1 MIFVRPPFPLVWPQN
16 GVVMSM
22 QPRPWP
28 DVPELTA
35 RMARASSPK
44 GNLAMRIRE
53 ELGEVYAD
61 ARFASAFGV
70 RGRPGIS
77 PGQLMMASVLQ
88 FSENLTDRQAAE
100 AVRDRMTWKYA
111 LGLELEDP
119 GFDASVL
126 SEFRSRL
133 VAGDLTSLALD
144 ALLERLAGAGLV
156 KAGGRQRTD
165 STHVLGA
172 IRSLNRLELAGE
184 TLRAALEALAAA
196 APDWL
201 AGVID
206 PSWQQVYSARIDNL
220 HLPES
225 ETRRRGLMVRY
236 GADGYFLLEQAAA
249 PAAPAWLREL
259 PAVQALRRIWIQ
271 QFYREAT
278 GSRQEVRRREK
289 LPDGDG
295 LPPGRT
301 QLISPYDLDARYSVK
316 RDHGWGGYKV
326 HFTETCDVPGAPA
339 GAGPDEGPGPDEG
352 RGDPPNLI
360 TAVATTEAT
369 VGDAAMTTAIH
380 EQLDGRGFL
389 PGEHLVDSGY
399 PSAELIVHAARTFG
413 ITLVSPLLLD
423 TSAQARAGAGYDKAA
438 FAIDFDARQATCPQ
452 GTASSSWSPSQKIEG
467 EAIVVSWPKSACL
480 PCPARQLCTSGKRR
494 QITIRPREL
503 HEAVAAARAEQA
515 TAQWKA
521 RYAARAGV
529 EGTMRQATHVTG
541 IRRAR
546 YLGLPKTRL
555 EHNLAATA
563 INMIRL
569 DAYWTGHPLDRTRT
583 GHLARLDFTLTA

>member
-1 MIFVRPPFPLVWPQN
+1 
-16 GVVMSM
+16 MSM
-22 QPRPWP
+22 QPQPWP

-35 RMARASSPK
+35 RVARSSFPK

-61 ARFASAFGV
+61 ARFAAAFGA

-88 FSENLTDRQAAE
+88 FTEDLTDRQAAD
-100 AVRDRMTWKYA
+100 AVRDRVSWKYA
-111 LGLELEDP
+111 LGLELDDQ

-133 VAGDLTSLALD
+133 VAGDLTCLALD
-144 ALLERLAGAGLV
+144 ALLARLAGLGLV

-172 IRSLNRLELAGE
+172 IRALNRLELAGE

-196 APDWL
+196 APGWL

-206 PSWQQVYSARIDNL
+206 ESWQQVYGARIDDL

-225 ETRRRGLMVRY
+225 QARREQLMVRY
-236 GADGYFLLEQAAA
+236 GADGYYLLEQAHG
-249 PAAPAWLREL
+249 PGAPAWLREL

-271 QFYREAT
+271 QFYREVT
-278 GSRQEVRRREK
+278 EGRQERRREK
-289 LPDGDG
+289 LPEGDG
-295 LPPGRT
+295 LPPGKDR
-301 QLISPYDLDARYSVK
+301 LISPYDLDARYSIK

-326 HFTETCDVPGAPA
+326 CFTETCDAPGPA
-339 GAGPDEGPGPDEG
+339 AQDATGPGTGPARAQG
-352 RGDPPNLI
+352 RGEPPNLV
-360 TAVATTEAT
+360 TNVVTTEAT
-369 VGDAAMTTAIH
+369 VPDSAMTTPVHQNLAGKD
-380 EQLDGRGFL
+380 LL

-399 PSAELIVHAARTFG
+399 PSAELIIHAARVFG
-413 ITLVSPLLLD
+413 ITLVSPMLLD
-423 TSAQARAGAGYDKAA
+423 TSAQARAGAGYDKASFA
-438 FAIDFDARQATCPQ
+438 FDFDARQAICPQ
-452 GTASSSWSPSQKIEG
+452 GVTSSTWNPCRQHHD
-467 EAIVVSWPKSACL
+467 EAIVVSWPKNACM
-480 PCPARQLCTSGKRR
+480 PCPARQLCTSGRRR
-494 QITIRPREL
+494 QITICPREL
-503 HEAVAAARAEQA
+503 HEALASARAVQ
-515 TAQWKA
+515 TSAQWKA
-521 RYAARAGV
+521 RYAALAGV

-555 EHNLAATA
+555 EHNAAA
-563 INMIRL
+563 AAVNLIRL
-569 DAYWTGHPLDRTRT
+569 DAWWTGRPLDRTRT
-583 GHLARLDFTLTA
+583 TQLQRLDLPLAA

>member
-1 MIFVRPPFPLVWPQN
+1 MIFCAVAFPLVWPQN

-35 RMARASSPK
+35 RVARSSSPK
-44 GNLAMRIRE
+44 GNLAMRIRD

-61 ARFASAFGV
+61 ARFAAAFGV

-133 VAGDLTSLALD
+133 VAGDLTCLALD
-144 ALLERLAGAGLV
+144 ALLERLAGLGLV
-156 KAGGRQRTD
+156 RAGGRQRTD

-172 IRSLNRLELAGE
+172 IRDLNRLELAGE
-184 TLRAALEALAAA
+184 TVRAALEALAVA
-196 APDWL
+196 APGWL
-201 AGVID
+201 TGVID
-206 PSWQQVYSARIDNL
+206 VSWQRVYGARVDDL
-220 HLPES
+220 HLPEGQAA
-225 ETRRRGLMVRY
+225 RKDLMIRY
-236 GADGYFLLEQAAA
+236 GTDGYYLLEQACGPGA
-249 PAAPAWLREL
+249 PGWLREL
-259 PAVQALRRIWIQ
+259 PAIEALRRVWIQ
-271 QFYREAT
+271 QFYREVT
-278 GSRQEVRRREK
+278 GGRQEVRRREK
-289 LPDGDG
+289 LPEGDG
-295 LPPGRT
+295 LPPGRDC
-301 QLISPYDLDARYSVK
+301 LISPYDLDARYGVK
-316 RDHGWGGYKV
+316 RGHGWGGYKV
-326 HFTETCDVPGAPA
+326 HFTEACDPPGAAA
-339 GAGPDEGPGPDEG
+339 GAGPDEG
-352 RGDPPNLI
+352 RGDPPNLV

-369 VGDAAMTTAIH
+369 VSDAAMTTPVH
-380 EQLDGRGFL
+380 EQLDGRDLL

-423 TSAQARAGAGYDKAA
+423 NSAQARAGAGYDKAA
-438 FAIDFDARQATCPQ
+438 FAVDFDARQATCPQ
-452 GTASSSWSPSQKIEG
+452 GTASSSWTPCQKDEG
-467 EAIVVSWPKSACL
+467 EAIVVSWAKSACM
-480 PCPARQLCTSGKRR
+480 PCPARQLCTSGRRR
-494 QITIRPREL
+494 QVTLRPREL

-583 GHLARLDFTLTA
+583 THLARLDFTLAA